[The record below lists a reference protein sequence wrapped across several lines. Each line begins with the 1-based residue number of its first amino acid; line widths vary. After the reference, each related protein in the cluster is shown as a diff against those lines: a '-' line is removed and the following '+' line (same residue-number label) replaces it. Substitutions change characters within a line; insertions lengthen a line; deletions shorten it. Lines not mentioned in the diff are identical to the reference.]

1 MLKPYCGVKSKSDQ
15 QQETARS
22 SVNKVYVIVEMLPDA
37 ITGPDEDPLKTTITA
52 LANHFT
58 PKTNVA
64 YQEPGEDLMTYYSRL
79 KHVPETSEFAD
90 ADREIK
96 SDYSTMLIDQAAP
109 QISLQSW
116 KYSSITGRPWSLP
129 KHKSKNWKTQ
139 KKK

>member
-1 MLKPYCGVKSKSDQ
+1 MVLNQNLTNNKRQ
-15 QQETARS
+15 QGLLLHY
-22 SVNKVYVIVEMLPDA
+22 VGNKVYDIVEMLPDA

-58 PKTNVA
+58 QKTNVA

-96 SDYSTMLIDQAAP
+96 SDYSTVFIDQAAP
-109 QISLQSW
+109 QMSL
-116 KYSSITGRPWSLP
+116 
-129 KHKSKNWKTQ
+129 
-139 KKK
+139 